1 MRWKALKDENR
12 FSNLVNGK
20 WIFSDKN
27 EAIKLSSPVDGSLL
41 GYIPSMARADIDEA
55 ASAAKRAQED
65 WRTVPVYKK
74 AEYLYRT
81 ADLLEEN
88 EAELVDTLV
97 MEIAKD
103 KKSAVSEIRR
113 SADLLRYTAD
123 VGKSLQGEAIFG
135 DSFPGGSRNK
145 MSCVMRVPVGTVLA
159 ISRSIIQSIL
169 RSPKLDPR

>member
-1 MRWKALKDENR
+1 MKDENR

-27 EAIKLSSPVDGSLL
+27 EALKLSSPVDGSLL

-103 KKSAVSEIRR
+103 KKSAVSEIRAFR
-113 SADLLRYTAD
+113 RFA
-123 VGKSLQGEAIFG
+123 SLYG
-135 DSFPGGSRNK
+135 
-145 MSCVMRVPVGTVLA
+145 
-159 ISRSIIQSIL
+159 
-169 RSPKLDPR
+169 

>member
-1 MRWKALKDENR
+1 M
-12 FSNLVNGK
+12 
-20 WIFSDKN
+20 
-27 EAIKLSSPVDGSLL
+27 L

-103 KKSAVSEIRR
+103 KNRRFQKSGVPPICFAIR
-113 SADLLRYTAD
+113 LT
-123 VGKSLQGEAIFG
+123 
-135 DSFPGGSRNK
+135 
-145 MSCVMRVPVGTVLA
+145 
-159 ISRSIIQSIL
+159 
-169 RSPKLDPR
+169 